1 MKTRK
6 CGPLSRRYRRAGWVL
21 LVPAG
26 LLALASCGSS
36 SHQSSANT
44 VASGGGGSATT
55 AGSGA
60 APATATLK
68 IGEIDSLTGTFAQFG
83 VPQHDAIELALNQ
96 IKAAGGLKVGN
107 TTYNLSLVVEDDK
120 TDAATG
126 AVDMQKLL
134 GENIHYFIGTLSS
147 AVAEAY
153 LPLIKNRTDIIDIVT
168 GAADTGLN
176 DNPPVYRPRVTQG
189 QYVPAEVAEMRSLT
203 SPSASPHVGNVYD
216 QGNAGVVQ
224 AVPTLDSDMKAAGY
238 SVNNEPFTA
247 GQAQFGSQITG
258 IKNAGDKA
266 VFFDGN
272 SSDCAPFIKEA
283 RQQGYSGLIVS
294 TGLQAVDV
302 KAANVPLSA
311 MKDEYD
317 VQAAN
322 PVDLQAAGQSVG
334 TYDAF
339 AQAYQAAYKSPPG
352 FTSASAFDGAYIL
365 ADALQKNGSVTNYA
379 GLHTVLDGLT
389 LSDVPQLV
397 EAILPQGPQGLIFA
411 DHQSYFK
418 MAVHTW
424 NGSAFVLNKI
434 ITTT

>member
-1 MKTRK
+1 VKAQNT
-6 CGPLSRRYRRAGWVL
+6 GRRNRRAGWAL
-21 LVPAG
+21 IIPAG
-26 LLALASCGSS
+26 VLAVASCGSSS
-36 SHQSSANT
+36 SHQSSATTN
-44 VASGGGGSATT
+44 ASSGGST
-55 AGSGA
+55 GA

-96 IKAAGGLKVGN
+96 INSAGGLKVGN
-107 TTYNLSLVVEDDK
+107 TTYHLSLTVEDDK

-134 GENIHYFIGTLSS
+134 GENIHYFVGTLSS

-153 LPLIKNRTDIIDIVT
+153 LPLIKSRSDIIDVVT

-176 DNPPVYRPRVTQG
+176 DYPAIYRPRVTQG
-189 QYVPAEVAEMRSLT
+189 QYVPAEVAELRSLT
-203 SPSASPHVGNVYD
+203 SPSASPHVGDVYD
-216 QGNAGVVQ
+216 QGNAGTVQ
-224 AVPTLDSDMKAAGY
+224 ATPVLDSEMKAAGY

-247 GQAQFGSQITG
+247 GQAQFGSQITA
-258 IKNAGDKA
+258 IKSDGDKA
-266 VFFDGN
+266 IFFNGN

-283 RQQGYSGLIVS
+283 RQQGYNGLIVS
-294 TGLQAVDV
+294 TALQAVDV
-302 KAANVPLSA
+302 KAADVPLSD

-322 PVDLQAAGQSVG
+322 PIDLQTAGQSVS
-334 TYDAF
+334 TYDTF
-339 AQAYQAAYKSPPG
+339 AKDYQAAYKSPPG
-352 FTSASAFDGAYIL
+352 FTSASAFDGVYIL
-365 ADALQKNGSVTNYA
+365 ADGLQKNGSVTNYA

-389 LSDVPQLV
+389 LSEVPQLV
-397 EAILPQGPQGLIFA
+397 EALVPQGGSKTLIFA

-434 ITTT
+434 TTTT